1 MAHSV
6 TFARAEIIC
15 RRSLE
20 FCVVGRVSSERSDDQ
35 ALLGCQDDVRRQRA
49 HVVDLR
55 DAFDLGEQPL
65 DQTKV
70 AARDVGD
77 GMDHVRLSEVVE
89 FQAQTEL
96 QGLALD
102 DGLQLKLRSRVET
115 GERSRSASTA
125 VRNGPAASAARHT
138 DKHHAHLSAIVE
150 VA

>member
-1 MAHSV
+1 M
-6 TFARAEIIC
+6 TR
-15 RRSLE
+15 
-20 FCVVGRVSSERSDDQ
+20 
-35 ALLGCQDDVRRQRA
+35 ALLGCQDDVSRQRA

-65 DQTKV
+65 DKTKV
-70 AARDVGD
+70 AASDAGD
-77 GMDHVRLSEVVE
+77 GVDHVRLSEVVE

-102 DGLQLKLRSRVET
+102 DGLQLSSAQRSKLVNEADARVQLCV
-115 GERSRSASTA
+115 ASQPLLQT
-125 VRNGPAASAARHT
+125 RHT